1 MVKVSATNTAAA
13 AGGKQTSQKPA
24 EDRVDRG
31 VVVNAWAKSTAKF
44 AVRMLV
50 IAVFVYALARLVGA
64 LWAGILPA
72 ILALIICTVLAPISS
87 RMRGHGVPAGLAAIT
102 TLLAFVGVLA
112 AIIML
117 IAPDM
122 VSHSRILYLQAL
134 EGIQRLQLWLQNPP
148 LNMDPEDLSEAINEI
163 AQWAQNQAGA
173 IAGSVFSGIGTAAG
187 ISVTLMVITVLTF
200 FFLKDGHRF
209 LPWLRSATG
218 GRSGMHATELLTRS
232 WNTLSGFIRA
242 QAVVSMVDAVFIGGG
257 IWLVGVPM
265 AFTLSVI
272 TFLGGFIPIVGA
284 VVAGALAVLVAL
296 VSLGLT
302 EALIVL
308 GIVIAVQQLEGNI
321 LSPMLQSRAMDLHPV
336 IVLISVTVGG
346 GLFGLVGAF
355 LAVPVTAMV
364 AVAYRYV
371 LEMVRLHSG
380 EVTADE
386 LEFLTPEG
394 LAIAQIE
401 QEEAVYE
408 RQQWRKDKDWSA
420 APVVDEVVEPAEPG
434 PGATSWKK
442 LRERSRKLRRAGG
455 GKIADSFEKG
465 VSGSQA
471 ASEASD

>member
-1 MVKVSATNTAAA
+1 MVL
-13 AGGKQTSQKPA
+13 
-24 EDRVDRG
+24 
-31 VVVNAWAKSTAKF
+31 NAWAKSTAKF

-72 ILALIICTVLAPISS
+72 ILALIICTVLAPISGW
-87 RMRGHGVPAGLAAIT
+87 MRGHGVPAGLAAIT

-218 GRSGMHATELLTRS
+218 GRSGLHATELLTRS

-296 VSLGLT
+296 VSLGFT

-355 LAVPVTAMV
+355 LAVPVTAMI

-434 PGATSWKK
+434 PGTTSWKK

-455 GKIADSFEKG
+455 GKIVDSFEKT

>member
-1 MVKVSATNTAAA
+1 MVL
-13 AGGKQTSQKPA
+13 
-24 EDRVDRG
+24 
-31 VVVNAWAKSTAKF
+31 NAWAKSTAKF

-87 RMRGHGVPAGLAAIT
+87 WMRGHGVPAGLAAIT

-200 FFLKDGHRF
+200 FFLKDGYRF

-218 GRSGMHATELLTRS
+218 GRSGLHATELLTRS

-296 VSLGLT
+296 VSLGFT

-355 LAVPVTAMV
+355 LAVPVTAMI

-455 GKIADSFEKG
+455 GKIVDSFEKT
-465 VSGSQA
+465 VSGREA